1 MPYKS
6 TKILNSLSLLSTLVA
21 FFSHAI
27 NVTFL
32 LNVALNIYI
41 YKITLKAE
49 LFRPSD

>member
-1 MPYKS
+1 M
-6 TKILNSLSLLSTLVA
+6 LVA

-41 YKITLKAE
+41 YIYKITLKAE